1 MPAVLVLNKRENEY
15 IHGMFD
21 FRLQVFYT
29 VAKRL
34 NFTKAAN
41 ALFITQPAVTKHIQE
56 LEQHFQLKLFER
68 TGNQIQLTAAGEV
81 LLQHTEQ
88 LLALYRNMEEEMN
101 DLANRHQGLLKLG
114 ASSTVAQYVIPPLLA
129 GFHKKYPNIEIAL
142 HNGNTEQIEQAL
154 TNKEID
160 LGIIEGHS
168 KNKLIKYTSF
178 LDDEIVLI
186 TNAQNATAKKIIS
199 KPEELKQLPL
209 LLREHGSGTLEVI
222 LHALQPFNIKLS
234 HLNVEMQLG
243 STESI
248 KTYLMHSNCY
258 AFISVHAIQSE
269 LQNNVFKRVEVKFL
283 EIKRPF
289 YLIHLHGQPNNSTN
303 LFMRFASKQ
312 QPISGK

>member
-1 MPAVLVLNKRENEY
+1 MPAALVLNKRENEY
-15 IHGMFD
+15 IHSMFD

-68 TGNQIQLTAAGEV
+68 NGNQIQLTAAGEV

-142 HNGNTEQIEQAL
+142 YNGNTEQIEQAL

-168 KNKLIKYTSF
+168 KNKLIKYISF

-186 TNAQNATAKKIIS
+186 TNAQNSRAKKVVT

-283 EIKRPF
+283 QIKRPF
-289 YLIHLHGQPNNSTN
+289 YLIHLHGQPNTGTT
-303 LFMRFASKQ
+303 LFMRFAAKQ
-312 QPISGK
+312 QTIS